1 MKEKQ
6 LSTINESTLSMSRL
20 NKILN
25 ILLDEITQMEDFERD
40 QPLTWSVKH
49 MFSCSQ
55 ISKLIAASRK
65 LDIEI
70 AGIAGAIHD
79 LFLIRTGI
87 FDDHAPKGGPLVID
101 FLNKFNQTYGEEFGH
116 LSEKEIEII
125 YQATILHTDKT
136 NYTKDE
142 IVELTKDADAL
153 DRFLHGNDIPKHY
166 IPRYEAALIDL
177 KLL

>member
-1 MKEKQ
+1 MKEEQ
-6 LSTINESTLSMSRL
+6 LRTINESTLSMSRL

-40 QPLTWSVKH
+40 QPLSWSMKH
-49 MFSCSQ
+49 MFTCSQ
-55 ISKLIAASRK
+55 ISKLIAASRGS
-65 LDIEI
+65 DIEI

-87 FDDHAPKGGPLVID
+87 FEDHAPKGGPLVKD
-101 FLNKFNQTYGEEFGH
+101 LLNKFNLTYGEEFGH
-116 LSEKEIEII
+116 LSDKEIEII

-153 DRFLHGNDIPKHY
+153 DRFLHGKDIPKHH
-166 IPRYEAALIDL
+166 IPRYKVALKDL

>member
-1 MKEKQ
+1 MKEEQ
-6 LSTINESTLSMSRL
+6 LSTMNESTLSMSRL

-40 QPLTWSVKH
+40 QPLTWSMKH

-70 AGIAGAIHD
+70 AGITGAIHD

-87 FDDHAPKGGPLVID
+87 FEDHAPKGGPLVID
-101 FLNKFNQTYGEEFGH
+101 FLNKFNQTYGEEYGY

-153 DRFLHGNDIPKHY
+153 DRFLHGKDIPKHY
-166 IPRYEAALIDL
+166 IPRYKAALKDL

>member
-1 MKEKQ
+1 MKEEQ

-20 NKILN
+20 NRILN
-25 ILLDEITQMEDFERD
+25 LLLDEITQMEDFERD
-40 QPLTWSVKH
+40 QPLSWSMMH

-55 ISKLIAASRK
+55 ISKLIAASRG

-87 FDDHAPKGGPLVID
+87 FEDHAPKGGPLVKD
-101 FLNKFNQTYGEEFGH
+101 FLNKFNQTFGKELGY

-125 YQATILHTDKT
+125 YQATILHTDKA

-153 DRFLHGNDIPKHY
+153 DRVLHGKDIPKHY
-166 IPRYEAALIDL
+166 IPRYKAALKDL

>member
-1 MKEKQ
+1 MKKKQ
-6 LSTINESTLSMSRL
+6 LSTIEEFTLSMPRL

-25 ILLDEITQMEDFERD
+25 ILLEEITQMEDFERD
-40 QPLTWSVKH
+40 QPLTWSMKH

-87 FDDHAPKGGPLVID
+87 FEDHAPKGGPLVKD
-101 FLNKFNQTYGEEFGH
+101 FLSKFNQTYGEEFGYF
-116 LSEKEIEII
+116 SEKEIEII

-136 NYTKDE
+136 NYTNDE

-153 DRFLHGNDIPKHY
+153 DRFLHGKDIPKHY
-166 IPRYEAALIDL
+166 IPRYKAALKDL